1 MVVIFFFRVEILDVA
16 KFGKIKNSKITM
28 AKKNDALSITSED
41 EKLIEAL
48 KKNFPTVRIEMKYS
62 P

>member
-1 MVVIFFFRVEILDVA
+1 MV
-16 KFGKIKNSKITM
+16 
-28 AKKNDALSITSED
+28 KKNDALSITSED

-48 KKNFPTVRIEMKYS
+48 KKNFTTVRIEMKYS